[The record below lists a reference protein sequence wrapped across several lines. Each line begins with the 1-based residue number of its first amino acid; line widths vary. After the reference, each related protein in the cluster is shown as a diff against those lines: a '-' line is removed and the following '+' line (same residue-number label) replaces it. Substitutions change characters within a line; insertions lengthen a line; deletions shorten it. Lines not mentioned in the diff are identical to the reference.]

1 MNNSFGLSVKNG
13 MPVAPLGG
21 MGKKFDEIP
30 ANATPT
36 QKVELG
42 KLKKLSSEYESFFM
56 KEVISSM
63 RQTVQKGGNLDGGNA
78 EEIFTSMM
86 DDQLAGSM
94 SKQGNSGIA
103 QELYNRLSKTY
114 LAVSQ
119 GKNGIGK

>member
-1 MNNSFGLSVKNG
+1 MNPRIGLSAKNG
-13 MPVAPLGG
+13 TGVAPLVG

-30 ANATPT
+30 ANASST
-36 QKVELG
+36 QKMELG
-42 KLKKLSSEYESFFM
+42 KLKKLSTEYESFFM

-78 EEIFTSMM
+78 EEIFTSML

-114 LAVSQ
+114 MAVSQ
-119 GKNGIGK
+119 AKNGAGK